1 MVPGSVEALEK
12 PDKSSGLKRH
22 EKSFES
28 YDGLRRREAYVFFF
42 FFFLRRREAYVMK
55 KKCTKFC
62 NFGSFAY
69 LFHKNI
75 KLKSNFIYFIS
86 LTLI

>member
-28 YDGLRRREAYVFFF
+28 FDGLRTREAYVN
-42 FFFLRRREAYVMK
+42 VMK

-62 NFGSFAY
+62 IFFFLVSKNLLFGSFAY
-69 LFHKNI
+69 LFHKNV
-75 KLKSNFIYFIS
+75 KLKSNFFIY
-86 LTLI
+86 LYL

>member
-28 YDGLRRREAYVFFF
+28 YDGLRRREAYVFS
-42 FFFLRRREAYVMK
+42 FFFLEK
-55 KKCTKFC
+55 KGGKCYEEKMHKILQFWELC
-62 NFGSFAY
+62 LPS
-69 LFHKNI
+69 HKNI

-86 LTLI
+86 LTLV

>member
-1 MVPGSVEALEK
+1 MVPGSVEALEQ
-12 PDKSSGLKRH
+12 PDKPSGLKRH

-28 YDGLRRREAYVFFF
+28 YNGLRTM
-42 FFFLRRREAYVMK
+42 EAYVMK

-62 NFGSFAY
+62 NLLFGSFAY
-69 LFHKNI
+69 LFHENI

-86 LTLI
+86 LTLV

>member
-28 YDGLRRREAYVFFF
+28 YDGLRRREAYV
-42 FFFLRRREAYVMK
+42 MK

-69 LFHKNI
+69 LFHKSI

-86 LTLI
+86 LTLV